1 MILVGDIGGTLVNFL
16 SSENALEAFS
26 SVWPH
31 NDLLKKI
38 MIKLLIEP
46 TAPLLGAA
54 AMALKEFKSI

>member
-1 MILVGDIGGTLVNFL
+1 MILIGEIGGTLVNFL
-16 SSENALEAFS
+16 SSENALEEFS

-46 TAPLLGAA
+46 TASLYGAA
-54 AMALKEFKSI
+54 AMALKEIKSI